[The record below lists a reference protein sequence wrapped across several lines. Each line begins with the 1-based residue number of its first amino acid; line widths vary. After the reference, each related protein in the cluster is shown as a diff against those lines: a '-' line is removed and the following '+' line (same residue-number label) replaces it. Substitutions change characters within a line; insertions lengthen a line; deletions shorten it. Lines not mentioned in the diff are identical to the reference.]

1 MKALNRIREKN
12 LRDILVKII
21 DKTQWLK
28 QTKLKLFFIFPSKF
42 LEIIA

>member
-1 MKALNRIREKN
+1 MKALNRIRDKD
-12 LRDILVKII
+12 LRDVLVEII

-28 QTKLKLFFIFPSKF
+28 HTKLKLFFIFPSKF